1 MSTAVLT
8 KATALATIGSLSK
21 PSKMPGSSW
30 SISAKECIT
39 GSKLHA
45 IEGTICAGCY
55 ARKGNYTFPVVV
67 NAHETRL
74 NLFNKSLVQDGGEA
88 WVNAM
93 SFLISCEGNS
103 FFRWFDAGDLQS
115 VAMLDCIVRIA
126 KKNKTVKFWLP
137 TKEYEIVKEWVK
149 LNGKFPANL
158 NVRLSAYKVGFPAP
172 KRLAESLGCTTS
184 EVTRDHGAGDCRAQT
199 SGEGVCGPC
208 RACWSK
214 KVSVVTYIKH

>member
-1 MSTAVLT
+1 MSTATLA
-8 KATALATIGSLSK
+8 KATALATIGSLSR

-30 SISAKECIT
+30 SISAKKCIV
-39 GSKLHA
+39 GSILHKK
-45 IEGTICAGCY
+45 EGTICAGCY

-88 WVNAM
+88 WVDAM
-93 SFLISCEGNS
+93 SFLISCEGNR
-103 FFRWFDAGDLQS
+103 FFRWFDSGDLQS
-115 VAMLDCIVRIA
+115 YSMLDCIVRIA
-126 KKNKTVKFWLP
+126 KKNKSVKFWLP
-137 TKEYEIVKEWVK
+137 TKEYGIVKEWVK
-149 LNGKFPANL
+149 LNGKFPVNL

-184 EVTRDHGAGDCRAQT
+184 EVTYDHNGGTCRAQT

-208 RACWSK
+208 RACWNK
-214 KVSVVTYIKH
+214 KVSTVTYIKH